1 MNKIGLVLSV
11 LFLSAVSTFGQSDKK
26 VPAAPVVPA
35 ASAATEKPKPATKA
49 IPVELLQGLYKIQ
62 VLGSAIQE
70 IKQKDGIAALENELN
85 AQSQAL
91 IAMAEKDGFHYD
103 TTVGNFVADP
113 APPTPKIEA
122 PKK

>member
-26 VPAAPVVPA
+26 VTAPSVAPT
-35 ASAATEKPKPATKA
+35 ATEKPKPVTKA

-85 AQSQAL
+85 AQSQSL

-113 APPTPKIEA
+113 VPSTPKIEA